1 MYNNLNYNKM
11 KHLKVMSVMLIIAI
25 TTIVMPAKVQA
36 QTGKEIAWKVY
47 DRPSPKDGESDMT
60 MTLIN
65 SKGKERVRYLHQF
78 LKEYDEVEKKVMFF
92 KAPADV
98 KNTSFLNYSYDD
110 DRDDDQWLYLPALKK
125 VKRIS
130 GGSKDDY
137 FMGSDFTYED
147 LEKRS
152 PNKDV
157 HKLLKSET
165 LNGEQCYVIESTPK
179 EEGQYSK
186 RVAWVIKDKWIPLK
200 IEFYDEDEE
209 LLKVLTI
216 PEFKQLK
223 GYWTVITQNMENV
236 QRSHKTVIKL
246 SNIELEKGLGDEKFT
261 QRAMMKGL

>member
-1 MYNNLNYNKM
+1 M
-11 KHLKVMSVMLIIAI
+11 KTIKSFTASIML
-25 TTIVMPAKVQA
+25 TVIVSLIPALVLA
-36 QTGKEIAWKVY
+36 QTAEEIAMKVY
-47 DRPSPKDGESDMT
+47 TRDSPADGESDMT

-78 LKEYDEVEKKVMFF
+78 LKDYDEVEKKVMFF
-92 KAPADV
+92 RSPADV

-147 LEKRS
+147 MEKRN
-152 PNKDV
+152 PNKDS
-157 HKLLKSET
+157 HKLLKTET
-165 LNGEQCYVIESTPK
+165 LEGEECYVIESIPK

-200 IEFYDEDEE
+200 IEFYDEDED

-216 PEFKQLK
+216 PEFKQLE
-223 GYWTVITQNMENV
+223 GYWTIITQNMENV
-236 QRSHKTVIKL
+236 QRSHRTVITL

-261 QRAMMKGL
+261 QRAMTRGL

>member
-1 MYNNLNYNKM
+1 M
-11 KHLKVMSVMLIIAI
+11 KTITFKSSLVILIMIIMLLPKSIL
-25 TTIVMPAKVQA
+25 A
-36 QTGKEIAWKVY
+36 QEADEIAWKVY
-47 DRPSPKDGESDMT
+47 NRDSPKDGESDMT

-78 LKEYDEVEKKVMFF
+78 LKDYPEVEKKVMFF

-98 KNTSFLNYSYDD
+98 KNTSFLNFSYDD

-147 LEKRS
+147 MEKRS
-152 PNKDV
+152 PNKDT
-157 HKLLKSET
+157 HSLLKTET
-165 LNGEQCYVIESTPK
+165 LNGEECYVIESTPR

-200 IEFYDEDEE
+200 IDFYDEDED
-209 LLKVLTI
+209 LMKVLTI
-216 PEFKQLK
+216 TDYQQLE
-223 GYWTVITQNMENV
+223 GYWTIIVQEMQNV
-236 QRSHKTVIKL
+236 QREHKTVIAL
-246 SNIELEKGLGDEKFT
+246 TNIQLEKGLGDDKFT
-261 QRAMMKGL
+261 QRTMMKGL

>member
-1 MYNNLNYNKM
+1 MKNLK
-11 KHLKVMSVMLIIAI
+11 LVVLVFAIAI
-25 TTIVMPAKVQA
+25 LVIVRPATLKA
-36 QTGKEIAWKVY
+36 QTGAEIAWKVY
-47 DRPSPKDGESDMT
+47 NRESPKDGESDMT

-78 LKEYDEVEKKVMFF
+78 LKDYGDVEKKVMYF

-147 LEKRS
+147 MEKRS
-152 PNKDV
+152 PKKDV

-165 LNGEQCYVIESTPK
+165 LEGEQCYVIESVPK

-209 LLKVLTI
+209 L
-216 PEFKQLK
+216 FQD
-223 GYWTVITQNMENV
+223 MRNV

>member
-1 MYNNLNYNKM
+1 M
-11 KHLKVMSVMLIIAI
+11 KTIKSFTVIFLI
-25 TTIVMPAKVQA
+25 TIIGALMTHKTVA
-36 QTGKEIAWKVY
+36 QTGEEIALEVY
-47 DRPSPKDGESDMT
+47 NRASPEDGESDMT
-60 MTLIN
+60 MTLIS

-78 LKEYDEVEKKVMFF
+78 LKDYEEVEKKVMFF

-147 LEKRS
+147 MEKRS
-152 PNKDV
+152 PNKDT

-165 LNGEQCYVIESTPK
+165 LNAEQCYVIESTPK

-200 IEFYDEDEE
+200 IEFYDEDED

-216 PEFKQLK
+216 PEFKQIN
-223 GYWTVITQNMENV
+223 GYWTIITQNMENV

-261 QRAMMKGL
+261 QRAMTKGL

>member
-1 MYNNLNYNKM
+1 MKM
-11 KHLKVMSVMLIIAI
+11 TKLTLILLAI
-25 TTIVMPAKVQA
+25 VSTLGSTNVLA
-36 QTGKEIAWKVY
+36 QTGQEVADKVY
-47 DRPSPKDGESDMT
+47 NRSAPDNGESDMT

-65 SKGKERVRYLHQF
+65 SKNKERQRFLHQYF
-78 LKEYDEVEKKVMFF
+78 KDYGETEKSTMFF
-92 KAPADV
+92 KSPADV
-98 KNTSFLNYSYDD
+98 KNTSFMNFSYDD

-147 LEKRS
+147 MEKRN
-152 PNKDV
+152 PNKDE
-157 HKLLKSET
+157 HKLLKTET
-165 LNGEQCYVIESTPK
+165 LNGETCYVVESTPK

-216 PEFKQLK
+216 EKYEKLQ
-223 GYWTVITQNMENV
+223 GYWIIVSQLMENV
-236 QRSHKTVIKL
+236 QREHKTVIGL
-246 SNIELEKGLGDEKFT
+246 TNIKIENGIGDTYFT

>member
-1 MYNNLNYNKM
+1 MKNLKLITATLGIALLAAIIPV
-11 KHLKVMSVMLIIAI
+11 KLK
-25 TTIVMPAKVQA
+25 A
-36 QTGKEIAWKVY
+36 QTGEEIAWKVY
-47 DRPSPKDGESDMT
+47 NRASPSDGESDMT

-78 LKEYDEVEKKVMFF
+78 LKDYEEVEKKVMFF

-152 PNKDV
+152 PKKDV
-157 HKLLKSET
+157 HKLLKQET

-216 PEFKQLK
+216 PEFKQIN
-223 GYWTVITQNMENV
+223 GYWTIITQDMRNV